1 MPFFQKQG
9 QMSASEFIHV
19 ILSSLHLHYT
29 VTLSSNLLWELIL
42 NIGECHYE
50 VGEQLL
56 NLVQRKWINS
66 IFIKRPN
73 ERNMR
78 VEGMGIL
85 RSHLGAYSFFFFS
98 SQSKAWRYPDLQDQ
112 SRCRQLRSPLQS
124 PPGTRELICEMGL
137 RGCQVTRAG
146 LGELQLVSADFLDL
160 QWVEGCCFQALPDLC
175 TFCLD

>member
-42 NIGECHYE
+42 NIGEYHYE

-85 RSHLGAYSFFFFS
+85 GSHLGAYSFFFSVPSQRLGDILISKISQDADS
-98 SQSKAWRYPDLQDQ
+98 SEVPSKAHLG
-112 SRCRQLRSPLQS
+112 
-124 PPGTRELICEMGL
+124 PGNSF
-137 RGCQVTRAG
+137 VKW
-146 LGELQLVSADFLDL
+146 D
-160 QWVEGCCFQALPDLC
+160 
-175 TFCLD
+175 